1 MSKYI
6 GYSHGDT
13 EVICS
18 KDGVRIA
25 CRKCNTYMSY
35 ITYDSNTFYMCELAF
50 KCLREQ
56 THYVDSLDE
65 LPPAVVTIYETLK
78 ISDKKDN
85 FDSDFYTIRS
95 RVKYPDFS
103 EEESVELFFL
113 REKLSSPFYYD
124 YFIQISDKKTG
135 EWNRLFYVNQQTQ
148 IIFIPDPYF
157 VQIPDNIPEVP
168 FESLHVTHREYL
180 KNFLETELFSFFLPK
195 HIETFPPVVTKS
207 YIIKP
212 AKDCDN
218 DKTNLFK

>member
-65 LPPAVVTIYETLK
+65 LPPVVVTIYEALK
-78 ISDKKDN
+78 S
-85 FDSDFYTIRS
+85 
-95 RVKYPDFS
+95 
-103 EEESVELFFL
+103 
-113 REKLSSPFYYD
+113 
-124 YFIQISDKKTG
+124 
-135 EWNRLFYVNQQTQ
+135 
-148 IIFIPDPYF
+148 
-157 VQIPDNIPEVP
+157 
-168 FESLHVTHREYL
+168 
-180 KNFLETELFSFFLPK
+180 
-195 HIETFPPVVTKS
+195 
-207 YIIKP
+207 
-212 AKDCDN
+212 
-218 DKTNLFK
+218 